1 MPLHTQA
8 GRRLRHAPP
17 WIALTSLPAVT
28 PVTMGAERLG
38 SSNGCNAAADPARS
52 AFAAEPAWPDDGQPS
67 VEVEGLGSL
76 GTRGARTPV
85 PIAGEPRA
93 RASSSAKGLAAPWSW
108 RRGRVTA
115 ALALLCT
122 TMLLL
127 HRRIPNSP
135 GRPAGLV
142 ESFLPWVGAAVLPLL
157 VTVLVRR
164 SATALVAVLLPA
176 VTWVS
181 LFGGTL
187 VDKRGTGG
195 DLTVVSHNVGDA
207 DPGPA
212 SRLLTASGA
221 DVIGLE
227 ELTDANAPAY
237 ERMLADAYPY
247 HHVVGAVGLWSKRPL
262 RDVRPVPIMA
272 WTRALHATVETPKG
286 PVAVFVAH
294 LPSVR
299 VRPAEGFTTN
309 WRDHAVVR
317 LADAVHRAPER
328 RRILMGD
335 FNGSADDRG
344 LTPVTSVMRS
354 AQQVAGAGFGFTW
367 PAALPVV
374 RIDHV
379 FTQGVDPAAAWTLPR
394 TGSDHRPVAASV
406 NL

>member
-1 MPLHTQA
+1 MLPHTQP
-8 GRRLRHAPP
+8 G
-17 WIALTSLPAVT
+17 
-28 PVTMGAERLG
+28 RLG
-38 SSNGCNAAADPARS
+38 SSNGCDAVANPA
-52 AFAAEPAWPDDGQPS
+52 
-67 VEVEGLGSL
+67 SL
-76 GTRGARTPV
+76 GTRGEPAPV
-85 PIAGEPRA
+85 PIAGEA
-93 RASSSAKGLAAPWSW
+93 RAGAWAKRLTALWSW

-115 ALALLCT
+115 VLALLCT
-122 TMLLL
+122 TVLLL
-127 HRRIPNSP
+127 HRRIPDGP
-135 GRPAGLV
+135 GRPARLV
-142 ESFLPWVGAAVLPLL
+142 ESFLPWMGAAVLSLL
-157 VTVLVRR
+157 LIALVRR

-187 VDKRGTGG
+187 ADKRGTGG

-207 DPGPA
+207 DPDPA
-212 SRLLTASGA
+212 GRALAASGA
-221 DVIGLE
+221 DVLGLE
-227 ELTDANAPAY
+227 ELTDTNVPAY
-237 ERMLADAYPY
+237 ERVLADAYPY
-247 HHVVGAVGLWSKRPL
+247 HHVVGTVGLWSRQPL

-272 WTRALHATVETPKG
+272 WTRALRATVETPKG
-286 PVAVFVAH
+286 PVVVFVAH

-335 FNGSADDRG
+335 FNGSLDDRG

-379 FTQGVDPAAAWTLPR
+379 FTQGVDPVAAWTLPR

>member
-1 MPLHTQA
+1 MSGGTDTAWQVSA
-8 GRRLRHAPP
+8 GPEHGVEYGPEQ
-17 WIALTSLPAVT
+17 
-28 PVTMGAERLG
+28 GA
-38 SSNGCNAAADPARS
+38 
-52 AFAAEPAWPDDGQPS
+52 
-67 VEVEGLGSL
+67 
-76 GTRGARTPV
+76 GAGPEHG
-85 PIAGEPRA
+85 PEQGAGA
-93 RASSSAKGLAAPWSW
+93 GAKGRTAPWSW

-115 ALALLCT
+115 TLALLCT
-122 TMLLL
+122 AVLLL
-127 HRRIPNSP
+127 HRRIPNGP
-135 GRPAGLV
+135 GRLTGLV
-142 ESFLPWVGAAVLPLL
+142 ETFLPWVGAAVLPLL
-157 VTVLVRR
+157 VIASIRR

-187 VDKRGTGG
+187 ADKRGTGG

-207 DPGPA
+207 DPDPA
-212 SRLLTASGA
+212 GRVLAASGA

-227 ELTDANAPAY
+227 ELTAANVPAY
-237 ERMLADAYPY
+237 ERALADAYPY
-247 HHVVGAVGLWSKRPL
+247 HQVEGTVGLWSKRPL

-272 WTRALHATVETPKG
+272 WTRALRATVETRKG
-286 PVAVFVAH
+286 PVVVFVAH

-299 VRPAEGFTTN
+299 VRPTEGFTTN

-317 LADAVHRAPER
+317 LADAVRRAPER

-335 FNGSADDRG
+335 FNGSLDDRG
-344 LTPVTSVMRS
+344 LAPVTSVMRS

-374 RIDHV
+374 RLDQI
-379 FTQGVDPAAAWTLPR
+379 FTQAVEPVSAWTLPR